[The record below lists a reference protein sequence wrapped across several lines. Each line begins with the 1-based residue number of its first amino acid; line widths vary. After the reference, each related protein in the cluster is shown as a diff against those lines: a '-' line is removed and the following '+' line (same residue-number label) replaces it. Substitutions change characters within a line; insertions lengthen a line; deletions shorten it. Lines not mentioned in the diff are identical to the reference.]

1 MDETVRQAIADLAVL
16 SKAVNNK
23 DAERI
28 REIIER
34 LRDSDRADRYS
45 TALYKELT
53 R

>member
-1 MDETVRQAIADLAVL
+1 MDETVRKAIADLAAL
-16 SKAVNNK
+16 SKVVNNK

-34 LRDSDRADRYS
+34 LRDSDRTDRYS
-45 TALYKELT
+45 TVLYKELA